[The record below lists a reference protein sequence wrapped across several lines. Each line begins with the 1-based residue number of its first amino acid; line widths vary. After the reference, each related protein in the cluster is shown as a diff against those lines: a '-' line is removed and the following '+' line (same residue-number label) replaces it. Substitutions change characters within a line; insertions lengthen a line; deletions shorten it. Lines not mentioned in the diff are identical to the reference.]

1 MEGNIPSYQIPQF
14 YRCREPFPF
23 ITKDLE
29 DVLEPIEFRTK
40 GGLRA
45 IGYRAELL
53 PEVIEVYLRARA
65 AGKLKGRQKE
75 IADQAE
81 ILGRG
86 LMRLGIVALVDEV
99 TGFQEV
105 RDRDALQEILT
116 IFLRTE
122 LAAWA
127 KRFPDEF
134 YRQIYK
140 LRGWQWK
147 GRAVNPPQV
156 VAYYTKDIVY
166 SSLGARY
173 FDGAGETKSFGSRR
187 AETQTSSMVDRRCR
201 ASSAC
206 SASPRSYYAHA
217 HINNMGPIHAMARSS
232 SSSTRRYA
240 PIASDA

>member
-1 MEGNIPSYQIPQF
+1 M
-14 YRCREPFPF
+14 
-23 ITKDLE
+23 
-29 DVLEPIEFRTK
+29 
-40 GGLRA
+40 
-45 IGYRAELL
+45 
-53 PEVIEVYLRARA
+53 YLRARA

-166 SSLGARY
+166 ARLAPGILTELEKRNPSAQGGRKHKHHQWLTDDVGHPALAQHLHAVITLMRISTTWDQ
-173 FDGAGETKSFGSRR
+173 FMLWLDQAHPRR
-187 AETQTSSMVDRRCR
+187 GDTLQLPLMLD
-201 ASSAC
+201 
-206 SASPRSYYAHA
+206 PPM
-217 HINNMGPIHAMARSS
+217 I
-232 SSSTRRYA
+232 
-240 PIASDA
+240 